1 MYVTR
6 QGMVD
11 RYGQDRLVQ
20 LTDIHDPPTGGIVD
34 AVLDLALADA
44 ANVIHGYARAG
55 GYQVPFS
62 PAPDMVVRWQADI
75 ALYLLH
81 RDGAPEK
88 VAEDY
93 KAAIGQLKD
102 LARGVVALQAAGVA
116 APVADGGG
124 TVLLDGAGRTFTGGS
139 LRGF

>member
-1 MYVTR
+1 MYATR
-6 QGMVD
+6 QGMID

-55 GYQVPFS
+55 GYQVPFAA
-62 PAPDMVVRWQADI
+62 APDMVVRWQGDI
-75 ALYLLH
+75 ALYLLY
-81 RDGAPEK
+81 RDAAPEK

-93 KAAIGQLKD
+93 KAAVAQLKD
-102 LARGVVALQAAGVA
+102 LARGVVVLQAAGVA

-124 TVLLDGAGRTFTGGS
+124 TVLLDGSGRTFTGDS
-139 LRGF
+139 MRGF